1 MMINSYQIMLTY
13 HVMLYHQDEIGQ
25 AVEYNKIDGL
35 GVHGKTPSLD
45 DKVLKSNQ
53 QDFNYVTRSR
63 VIDLIDTMFD
73 VDRLLQC

>member
-1 MMINSYQIMLTY
+1 
-13 HVMLYHQDEIGQ
+13 MLYHQDEIGQ